1 MSSIDDPILKELL
14 TAFREDS
21 YRMAED
27 LLQGITTQAMIAAFA
42 LFLAI
47 GSLVRLLTTELQL
60 QTFNG
65 PVRPRPG
72 NEITAIVDVIL
83 TLVLFALSVF
93 SFYNLTRARR
103 RYSRILSLAERL
115 GR

>member
-1 MSSIDDPILKELL
+1 VSSIDDPILKELL
-14 TAFREDS
+14 TAFKEDS
-21 YRMAED
+21 YRLAED

-47 GSLVRLLTTELQL
+47 GSLVRLS
-60 QTFNG
+60 NPPG
-65 PVRPRPG
+65 PFRPRPG
-72 NEITAIVDVIL
+72 SEITAIIDTIL

-93 SFYNLTRARR
+93 SFYNLTKARR